1 MDPRRPAALA
11 ALTALLALAAC
22 VPIASVGQEHPVI
35 DAVAF
40 LDHRTARCSTL
51 SRECVEPTAAARAWS
66 FELRQPAAILIQLSG
81 APRQLLWVE
90 VTGPG
95 GEVLFR
101 GRADA
106 APAVITASRAGV
118 HRILLSALTRD
129 QEFHVN
135 VIVRVR

>member
-1 MDPRRPAALA
+1 MNRRRPAALA
-11 ALTALLALAAC
+11 ALAAVLALAAC
-22 VPIASVGQEHPVI
+22 VPVASVGQERPVI
-35 DAVAF
+35 ETVTT
-40 LDHRTARCSTL
+40 LDHRGARCSTL
-51 SRECVEPTAAARAWS
+51 SRECAEPTAAARAWS
-66 FELRQPAAILIQLSG
+66 FALPQPATILVQLSG
-81 APRQLLWVE
+81 APRQLLWLE

-129 QEFHVN
+129 QQFDVD
-135 VIVRVR
+135 VVVRVR